1 MMNKS
6 RAQQPLDLMTTAF
19 VFFAPV
25 ALMMMS
31 LYASLCA

>member
-1 MMNKS
+1 MMNPHK
-6 RAQQPLDLMTTAF
+6 AKPTGFMTTAF